1 MKIFVMVDGA
11 DWECVTNRKTVEK
24 TDTESETV
32 RERER
37 NERKESEE
45 KWVATCRASVWY
57 QT

>member
-37 NERKESEE
+37 E
-45 KWVATCRASVWY
+45 K
-57 QT
+57 